1 MKKAFLVFLAFA
13 MIAVAFAGCAG
24 TQTSPSTSA
33 SVAASTEPSAETSSA
48 APSEA
53 GSEMI
58 AAGMSMCMI
67 TDTGGLGDGGF
78 NDSIW
83 SGMEQAKADFGYD
96 IQCIES
102 TEAADYGPNIGAAAE
117 AGYDIVICVGYL
129 FIDVLG
135 EVAAEY
141 PDTNFVMI
149 DGVVAGD
156 NVYSFT
162 FNLQESS
169 YIAGALAAL
178 VLPDSAYGFV
188 GGMEV
193 PSVLA
198 WESGYISGIKT
209 INPDAE
215 ILTAY
220 VGTFADPDKAK
231 ELALSQFDSGAEVVM
246 EVTSGGA
253 IGVIQAAAES
263 DHMFIATDRSKDSL
277 APGHEFTAA
286 LAKRDMAV
294 YAVAK
299 AIAEG
304 TATAGTTTVMGYA
317 EGVFGLPAD
326 TEERYGSDV
335 MAKLNMLVEMII
347 SGEIVVPGTRDA
359 VAAFTYPTIG

>member
-1 MKKAFLVFLAFA
+1 MKRAFLLFLAFA
-13 MIAVAFAGCAG
+13 MIAFAFAGCADP
-24 TQTSPSTSA
+24 QTSPSTSA
-33 SVAASTEPSAETSSA
+33 SVEASNEASTEMSSA
-48 APSEA
+48 APSESS
-53 GSEMI
+53 SEMI
-58 AAGMSMCMI
+58 ASGMSMCMI

-83 SGMEQAKADFGYD
+83 SGMEQAQADFGYD
-96 IQCIES
+96 IEVIES
-102 TEAADYGPNIGAAAE
+102 TEAADYGPNIAAAAE
-117 AGYDIVICVGYL
+117 AGYNIVICVGYL
-129 FIDVLG
+129 FVDVLG
-135 EVAAEY
+135 EAAAEY

-149 DGVVAGD
+149 DGTVEGD

-178 VLPDSAYGFV
+178 VLTDGAYGFV

-231 ELALSQFDSGAEVVM
+231 ELALSQFESGAQEVM

-263 DHMFIATDRSKDSL
+263 DHMFIATDSSKDSL

-304 TATAGTTTVMGYA
+304 TATPGTTTVMGYA
-317 EGVFGLPAD
+317 DGVFGLPDD
-326 TEERYGSDV
+326 TEARYGSDV
-335 MAKLNMLVEMII
+335 MATINKLVEMII
-347 SGEIVVPGTRDA
+347 SGEIVVPGTRDE
-359 VAAFTYPTIG
+359 VAAFTYPSLG